1 VPDLKNQIEILFGY
15 SENPNLITQAM
26 VRPILAE
33 LFPSLDYLGVLGIG
47 AEACVLKCQEVG
59 TPYFCA
65 VKIAAPRFLKK
76 EFVRERGLFGGNRI
90 EVTNVP
96 RERFLNGVT
105 IQKMAA
111 NLAGESQDFP
121 VVIPGKI
128 LLKEEPWLAYR
139 MEFVDGMPL
148 LRFFQERKNFRES
161 MGLYANLLLGVEA
174 LHDAGIIH
182 RDLKPENIM
191 VTGNSLKKTKIA
203 IVDWTQTKLLGID
216 SKTLPGT
223 AMGTLPYSSERLT
236 IEASAGD
243 ASPEDDVVC
252 LAVMLF
258 EFCTFKKVPKPKGDL
273 LHDREARQE
282 YLGLLKNSI
291 HPYLYETFELGC
303 MANEESRFKKVRPL
317 LDSFRSA
324 LAKAG
329 FFQLAEEGWELNL
342 AKMQGEI
349 FQLKE
354 KIKKIEGFLE
364 AVIKEL
370 QNL

>member
-1 VPDLKNQIEILFGY
+1 MQDLIERIFGY
-15 SENPNLITQAM
+15 SENPNLITGAM
-26 VRPILAE
+26 VKPVLE
-33 LFPSLDYLGVLGIG
+33 KLFPSLDYLGVLGIG

-76 EFVRERGLFGGNRI
+76 EFVRERGILGGNRI
-90 EVTNVP
+90 EIANVP

-111 NLAGESQDFP
+111 NLAVKNQDFP
-121 VVIPGKI
+121 VVIPGKV

-139 MEFVDGMPL
+139 MEFIEGMPL

-161 MGLYANLLLGVEA
+161 MGLYENLLLGVEA
-174 LHDAGIIH
+174 LHELGIIH
-182 RDLKPENIM
+182 RDLKPENIL

-203 IVDWTQTKLLGID
+203 IVDWTQTKLLGTD
-216 SKTLPGT
+216 GKTLPGT

-243 ASPEDDVVC
+243 ASHEDDVVC
-252 LAVMLF
+252 LTVMLY

-291 HPYLYETFELGC
+291 HPYLHETFELGC
-303 MANEESRFKKVRPL
+303 MAEEGKRFKKVRPL
-317 LDSFRSA
+317 LDSFRNA

-342 AKMQGEI
+342 AKMQEELMTLKKRISEI
-349 FQLKE
+349 EASHKQLLDILRE
-354 KIKKIEGFLE
+354 
-364 AVIKEL
+364 
-370 QNL
+370 